1 MSTKDLFND
10 LQGRLD
16 ANPAKIAGMRAV
28 YQFDIG
34 GADPGNF
41 NVAIADG
48 KGVVTEG
55 THASPSITLSMAS
68 TDFAEMVTGKLD
80 GTAAFMTGKLK
91 LKGDIGLAM
100 RLQSLLK

>member
-1 MSTKDLFND
+1 MATKDIFGE
-10 LQGRLD
+10 LQSRLD
-16 ANPAKIAGMRAV
+16 ANPAKLAGIKAV

-34 GADPGNF
+34 GADPG
-41 NVAIADG
+41 AYYIEIADG
-48 KGVVTEG
+48 KGKVSEG
-55 THASPSITLSMAS
+55 THASPNITLSLSSQDWA
-68 TDFAEMVTGKLD
+68 DMVAGKLD